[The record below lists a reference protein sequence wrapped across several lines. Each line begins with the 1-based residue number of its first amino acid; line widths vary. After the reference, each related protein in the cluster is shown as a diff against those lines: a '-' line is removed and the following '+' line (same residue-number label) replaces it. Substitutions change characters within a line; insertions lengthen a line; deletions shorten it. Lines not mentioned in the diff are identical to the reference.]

1 MTQRFYTNVQLIG
14 NQFLVRGVDNGKR
27 FETRDEFFPTLFV
40 KTKKDSKYRTLSGE
54 AVEPINP
61 GTVRDCRE
69 FYKKYNE
76 IDGFEIFGNDR
87 YICQYI
93 SEKYPEDE
101 IKFDISK
108 IKLVTLDIEVAS
120 EQGFPDVESCSEEIL
135 AITIQDYTTKEIV
148 TWGVK
153 PFKNKQNNVTY
164 YYCPSE
170 YDLLNNFI
178 NYWMVDVPDV
188 ITGWNIQLY
197 DIPYICK
204 RLNRVLGEKLMK
216 RFSNWGLVTEGEIF
230 INGRKHT
237 TFDVGGLTQ
246 LDYLDLYKKFTY
258 KAQESYR
265 LDYIAEVELGQKKLD
280 HSEFDTFK
288 DFYTQGWQKFIEYN
302 IVDVELV
309 DRLEDKMKL
318 IELALTMAYDAK
330 VNYADVFYQVR
341 MWDNIIYNYL
351 KKRNIVIPP
360 KNKSQKNE
368 KYAGAYVKE
377 PIPGRYDWVVNFDL
391 NSLYPH
397 LIMQY
402 NISPE
407 TLVDDRHPTVSVDK
421 ILNRQLTFE
430 MYKDYAVC
438 ANGAMFRKDVRG
450 FLPELMEKMYQ
461 DRVIFKKKMI
471 EAKKEYEKTKNK
483 ELLKEIARCNNIQMA
498 KKISLNSAY
507 GAIGNQYFRYYK
519 LENAE
524 AITLSGQVSI
534 RWIEGKM
541 NSYLNKLLKT
551 EDVDYVIASDTDSI
565 YLNMGPLVELI
576 YKGREKTTE
585 SIVTF
590 LDKVASMELEK
601 YIESS
606 YKELAEYVNAY
617 DQKMQMK
624 RENIADRGIWTAKKR
639 YILNVWDSEGV
650 RYEEPK
656 LKMMGIEA
664 VKSSTP
670 APCRKMI
677 KDALKLM
684 MSGSEDDVIKFIEN
698 ARKEF
703 KSLPPEQISFPR
715 SASDVV
721 KYQSFSNIY
730 APKTPIHVRGAL
742 LFNYY
747 IKQNKL
753 TNKYSLIQNG
763 EKIKF
768 IYLKKPNTIHENV
781 ISFIQEFPKELNLD
795 KYIDY
800 ELQFEK
806 AFLEPLK
813 IILDAIGW
821 SVEKKANLDSF
832 FS

>member
-1 MTQRFYTNVQLIG
+1 MRFYTNVQLIG
-14 NQFLVRGVDNGKR
+14 NQFLVRGVENGR
-27 FETRDEFFPTLFV
+27 RYEHRDEFFPTLYV
-40 KTKKDSKYRTLSGE
+40 KSKKDSKYRTLSGE
-54 AVEPINP
+54 SVEEVHP

-69 FYKKYNE
+69 FYKKYDE
-76 IDGFEIFGNDR
+76 VDGFEIYGNDR
-87 YICQYI
+87 YIYQYI

-101 IKFDISK
+101 IKFDIGQ

-120 EQGFPDVESCSEEIL
+120 EQGFPDVESASEEIL
-135 AITIQDYTTKEIV
+135 AITIQDYNTKKIT

-153 PFKNKQNNVTY
+153 PFANKQENVTY
-164 YYCPSE
+164 YNCHSE
-170 YDLLNNFI
+170 HELLSNFI

-188 ITGWNIQLY
+188 ITGWNIQMY

-216 RFSNWGLVTEGEIF
+216 RFSPWGLVTEGEVF
-230 INGRKHT
+230 VQGRKQT
-237 TFDVGGLTQ
+237 VFDVGGLTQ

-258 KAQESYR
+258 KTQESYR

-351 KKRNIVIPP
+351 KKSNIVIPP
-360 KNKSQKNE
+360 KSKSQKDE

-377 PIPGRYDWVVNFDL
+377 PVPGKYDWVVNFDL

-407 TLVDDRHPTVSVDK
+407 TLVDERHPTVTVDK
-421 ILNRQLTFE
+421 ILNQQISFE
-430 MYKDYAVC
+430 MYSDYAVC
-438 ANGAMFRKDVRG
+438 ANGAMFRKDIRG

-471 EAKKEYEKTKNK
+471 DAKKEYEKTKNK
-483 ELLKEIARCNNIQMA
+483 ELVKEIARCNNIQMA

-519 LENAE
+519 LANAE

-534 RWIEGKM
+534 RWIESKM

-551 EDVDYVIASDTDSI
+551 ENFDYVIASDTDSI
-565 YLNMGPLVELI
+565 YLNMGPVVEAVF
-576 YKGREKTTE
+576 KGREKTTE

-601 YIESS
+601 YIEGS
-606 YKELAEYVNAY
+606 YQELATYVNAY

-684 MSGSEDDVIKFIEN
+684 MSGTEDEVIDFIEN

-703 KSLPPEQISFPR
+703 RKLPPEQISFPR
-715 SASDVV
+715 SASDVQ
-721 KYQSFSNIY
+721 KYKSSSDIY
-730 APKTPIHVRGAL
+730 IKGTPIHVRGAL
-742 LFNYY
+742 LFNHY
-747 IKQNKL
+747 IKENKL

-763 EKIKF
+763 EKVKF
-768 IYLKKPNTIHENV
+768 IYLKKPNIIHENI

-821 SVEKKANLDSF
+821 SVEKTVNLESF
-832 FS
+832 FA